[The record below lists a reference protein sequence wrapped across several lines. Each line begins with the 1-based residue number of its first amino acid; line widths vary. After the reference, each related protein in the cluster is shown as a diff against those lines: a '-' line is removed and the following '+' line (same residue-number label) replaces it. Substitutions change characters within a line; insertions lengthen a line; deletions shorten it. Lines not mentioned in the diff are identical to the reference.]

1 MDRFSLSEHEPALAE
16 YALGELEPE
25 EAARVARHLE
35 TCAQCREALR
45 RIEEALGWLG
55 AAVPQQ
61 VPPPALRARVLA
73 AVAGEERRR
82 WRLAW
87 ARGLAAVAAGLL
99 VLALILAVT
108 RADQRLDDLARR
120 QATVA
125 AVLAAADWSTE
136 MRGEVPELPAVVGR
150 VYLARAGRSSVVAFD
165 GLPAPGQG
173 RVYQLWLIRGDGSR
187 EDAAV
192 FVPDARG
199 TALLLVEARA
209 TWSDY
214 RGMGLTIEPGPG
226 GSLQPTGTRVAG
238 CSWAWE
244 NQEPS

>member
-1 MDRFSLSEHEPALAE
+1 MDRFSLSEHEPALVE

-25 EAARVARHLE
+25 EAVRVARHLE
-35 TCAQCREALR
+35 TCAPCRESLR

-55 AAVPQQ
+55 AAVPQHA
-61 VPPPALRARVLA
+61 PPPALRSRVLA
-73 AVAGEERRR
+73 MAAGEGRRR

-108 RADQRLDDLARR
+108 RADQRLDDLARQ

-125 AVLAAADWSTE
+125 AVLAAADWSIE

-150 VYLARAGRSSVVAFD
+150 VYLARSGRSSVVAFD
-165 GLPAPGQG
+165 GLPASGRG
-173 RVYQLWLIRGDGSR
+173 RVYQLWLLRSDGSR
-187 EDAAV
+187 EDAGV

-199 TALLLVEARA
+199 TALLLVEAGGV
-209 TWSDY
+209 WSDY
-214 RGMGLTIEPGPG
+214 RGMELTIEPGPG
-226 GSLQPTGTRVAG
+226 GSPEPTGTRVAG
-238 CSWAWE
+238 CRWDWE
-244 NQEPS
+244 IP